1 MLIKPL
7 KKTFIAL
14 VIVWSALE
22 ASANKLAFFQTSDSL
37 FVIKGND
44 PFTPYLKS
52 IPQVLQTLSSTNS
65 GSGDKAITTKEIV
78 FASKNNINKVYAI
91 MAYPQKAGKYPAI
104 LFLHG
109 GSGNAAG
116 LRELIEK
123 FASKGYV
130 ALACDMPGYCDI
142 DHTPHSTGPWKAY
155 EAPDEK
161 PRFNIEN
168 GLQNSSLVDAE
179 VAGLQA
185 FNLLASQTNVNAEK
199 IGITGFSWGGY
210 STTMLSG
217 LLGKRAKAAYSY
229 WGCGFYDKGSFW
241 KELISKL
248 PEEVKKQWLTYFDA
262 GRRAPHI
269 KANYFIEAAS
279 NDTYFWPDAVS
290 ATLNAIPGAKN
301 HVWGPNV
308 NHSLVPTSAPMQEL
322 YFDYQLKGV
331 GSPFCEVK
339 ITKVEDQEDG
349 GKKII
354 IKVKNAKGIKP
365 VSVKIYYSIQDA
377 NWQKRGWIPI
387 NAELQKNN
395 TYEAI
400 IPSAIVAKQINFF
413 AHVTDSRNVITSSNL
428 F

>member
-1 MLIKPL
+1 MLNKPL
-7 KKTFIAL
+7 KRICISIIVFCTFG
-14 VIVWSALE
+14 
-22 ASANKLAFFQTSDSL
+22 ASASKAGVLIQGVDSL
-37 FVIKGND
+37 SIIKKND
-44 PFTPYLKS
+44 PFIPYLKS
-52 IPQVLQTLSSTNS
+52 IPRVLQTLSSTNS
-65 GSGDKAITTKEIV
+65 GSGDSAITTKEIV

-91 MAYPQKAGKYPAI
+91 MAYPRKAGKYPAI

-142 DHTPHSTGPWKAY
+142 DNTPHSTGPWKAHD
-155 EAPDEK
+155 APDEK
-161 PRFNIEN
+161 PRFNIAA

-179 VAGLQA
+179 VAGLEA
-185 FNLLASQTNVNAEK
+185 FNLLASQNNVDAKN

-217 LLGKRAKAAYSY
+217 LLGERVKAAYSY

-248 PEEVKKQWLTYFDA
+248 PEEVRKRWLTWFDA
-262 GRRAPHI
+262 GRRAKNI
-269 KANYFIEAAS
+269 RANYFIEAAS

-322 YFDYQLKGV
+322 YFNYHLKGT
-331 GSPFCEVK
+331 GNPFAEVK
-339 ITKVEDQEDG
+339 ITQVKDEADGSKKVT
-349 GKKII
+349 
-354 IKVKNAKGIKP
+354 IKLKEITGAP
-365 VSVKIYYSIQDA
+365 VSVKLYYSIKDTT
-377 NWQKRGWIPI
+377 WQKREWLPI
-387 NAELQKNN
+387 NALLQKGN
-395 TYEAI
+395 TYKVV
-400 IPSAIVAKQINFF
+400 IPAAIVAKQINFF
-413 AHVTDSRNVITSSNL
+413 AHIIDSRNVLTSSDL
-428 F
+428 Y

>member
-1 MLIKPL
+1 LGAFVSKGSV
-7 KKTFIAL
+7 L
-14 VIVWSALE
+14 V
-22 ASANKLAFFQTSDSL
+22 QDTDSL
-37 FVIKGND
+37 SATKSND
-44 PFTPYLKS
+44 PFAPYVKS
-52 IPQVLQTLSSTNS
+52 IPRVLETLSSANS
-65 GSGDKAITTKEIV
+65 GSGNKAITTKEIV

-91 MAYPQKAGKYPAI
+91 MAYPRKAGKYPAI

-123 FASKGYV
+123 FAAKGYV

-142 DHTPHSTGPWKAY
+142 DNTPHSTGPWKAHP
-155 EAPDEK
+155 APDEQ
-161 PRFNIEN
+161 PRFNVAA

-185 FNLLASQTNVNAEK
+185 FNLLASQNNVDTKN

-217 LLGKRAKAAYSY
+217 LLGNRVKAAYSY

-248 PEEVKKQWLTYFDA
+248 PEDVKEKWLIWFDA
-262 GRRAPHI
+262 GRRAPNI
-269 KANYFIEAAS
+269 KARYFIEAAS

-301 HVWGPNV
+301 HSWGPNV

-322 YFDYQLKGV
+322 YLDYQLKGE
-331 GSPFCEVK
+331 GNPFAEVK
-339 ITKVEDQEDG
+339 IAKVQDQADG
-349 GKKII
+349 SRKVTINLKS
-354 IKVKNAKGIKP
+354 IKGAP
-365 VSVKIYYSIQDA
+365 VSVKLYYSIKDA
-377 NWQKRGWIPI
+377 TWQKREWMPI
-387 NAELQKNN
+387 NAERQKEN
-395 TYEAI
+395 TYEVV
-400 IPSAIVAKQINFF
+400 IPSAIVARQINFF
-413 AHVTDSRNVITSSNL
+413 AHLTDSRNVLTSSDL
-428 F
+428 Y